1 MLTSF
6 NMLPISRLRGM
17 LNTVLLA
24 SLAISAA
31 CTITRPFAVS
41 SNPIGTK
48 VGRASS
54 QAYLGGLFVGG
65 DGSIHAAAKQ
75 GGINRVATVDVETF
89 NFLYLFIKRTTVVT
103 GE

>member
-1 MLTSF
+1 MEITKK
-6 NMLPISRLRGM
+6 LRH
-17 LNTVLLA
+17 VSQAALLA
-24 SLAISAA
+24 SLALSAA
-31 CTITRPFAVS
+31 CTTTRPFAVS

-54 QAYLGGLFVGG
+54 QAYLGGLFIGG
-65 DGSIHAAAKQ
+65 DGSIQAAAKQ
-75 GGINRVATVDVETF
+75 GRINRVATVDVETF

>member
-1 MLTSF
+1 MKITKK
-6 NMLPISRLRGM
+6 LRHVSQA
-17 LNTVLLA
+17 VLLA
-24 SLAISAA
+24 SLAISTA
-31 CTITRPFAVS
+31 CTTTRPFAVS

-54 QAYLGGLFVGG
+54 QAYLGGLFTGG
-65 DGSIHAAAKQ
+65 DASIQTAAKQ
-75 GGINRVATVDVETF
+75 GSINRVATVDVETF

>member
-1 MLTSF
+1 MNKTRK
-6 NMLPISRLRGM
+6 I
-17 LNTVLLA
+17 LLA
-24 SLAISAA
+24 NLLGGIILYSA
-31 CTITRPFAVS
+31 CTTTRPFAVS

-54 QAYLGGLFVGG
+54 QVYLVGLFSGG
-65 DGSIHAAAKQ
+65 DASIQQAAKQ
-75 GGINRVATVDVETF
+75 GSISRVATVDIETF

>member
-1 MLTSF
+1 MNKTRK
-6 NMLPISRLRGM
+6 I
-17 LNTVLLA
+17 LLA
-24 SLAISAA
+24 NLLGCIILCSA
-31 CTITRPFAVS
+31 CTTTRPFAIS

-54 QAYLGGLFVGG
+54 QAYLGGLLIGG
-65 DGSIHAAAKQ
+65 DASIQAAAKQ
-75 GGINRVATVDVETF
+75 GGINHVATVDVETF